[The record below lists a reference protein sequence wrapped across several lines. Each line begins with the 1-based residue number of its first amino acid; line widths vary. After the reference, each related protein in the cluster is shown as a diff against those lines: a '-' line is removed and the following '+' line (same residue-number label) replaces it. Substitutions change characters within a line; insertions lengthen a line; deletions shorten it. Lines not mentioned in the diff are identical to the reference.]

1 MMWKWNDGTDYLMHH
16 GIKGQKWGIRRF
28 QNPDGT
34 LTEAGKRKLQAYKDS
49 EATKATKRYDKMLQK
64 NARMASRLQNSKRRA
79 SDNLD
84 AKRVN
89 VINSK
94 IELNSLKRKGI
105 EKMKASE
112 MKAITSMSYESMQK
126 EKNAVKKAGARAVA
140 MTAATMLL
148 FGAVGSPVS
157 VLYYPNAQK
166 IKTEERLRGV

>member
-1 MMWKWNDGTDYLMHH
+1 MMYTWNDGTDYLMHH

-94 IELNSLKRKGI
+94 IKLNSLK
-105 EKMKASE
+105 EKALK
-112 MKAITSMSYESMQK
+112 
-126 EKNAVKKAGARAVA
+126 R
-140 MTAATMLL
+140 
-148 FGAVGSPVS
+148 
-157 VLYYPNAQK
+157 
-166 IKTEERLRGV
+166 

>member
-1 MMWKWNDGTDYLMHH
+1 
-16 GIKGQKWGIRRF
+16 
-28 QNPDGT
+28 
-34 LTEAGKRKLQAYKDS
+34 
-49 EATKATKRYDKMLQK
+49 
-64 NARMASRLQNSKRRA
+64 
-79 SDNLD
+79 
-84 AKRVN
+84 
-89 VINSK
+89 
-94 IELNSLKRKGI
+94 
-105 EKMKASE
+105 MKASE